1 MNNLRHETGNKNCAL
16 MDVSHFLSYLVYL
29 TNPKERSWHRM
40 KTEMMYMTQMV
51 SLAKEM
57 RYLLIVKISKT
68 WLHFIKTRGLNFPLQ
83 ISC

>member
-1 MNNLRHETGNKNCAL
+1 

-29 TNPKERSWHRM
+29 TDPKERRSWHRM

-57 RYLLIVKISKT
+57 RYLLIVKIRKGAGDLAQ
-68 WLHFIKTRGLNFPLQ
+68 W
-83 ISC
+83 